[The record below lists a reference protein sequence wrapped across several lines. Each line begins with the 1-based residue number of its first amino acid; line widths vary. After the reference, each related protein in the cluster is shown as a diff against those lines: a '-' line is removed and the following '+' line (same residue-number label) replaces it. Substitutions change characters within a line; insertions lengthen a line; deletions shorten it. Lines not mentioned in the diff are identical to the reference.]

1 MAKQTYY
8 IDMATHNISRNK
20 HEGND
25 QFVIYATDEEIHQLR
40 SILNAMDDENWT
52 SFFRAHIPF
61 VQYHQ
66 DSSNH
71 NYDQHFLTAIRLIHE
86 LGDEET
92 RTHIHSM
99 GINER
104 HFF

>member
-1 MAKQTYY
+1 
-8 IDMATHNISRNK
+8 MATHNISRNK

-25 QFVIYATDEEIHQLR
+25 QFVIQATDEQVHQLR
-40 SILNAMDDENWT
+40 AILNAMDDENWV
-52 SFFRAHIPF
+52 SFWRAHIPF

-92 RTHIHSM
+92 KAHIHSM

-104 HFF
+104 TFL